1 MGFKTPEQT
10 SQIVA
15 DISAKKCYSSTGKLI
30 ILSFLAGAYMAL
42 GGMIGEIVSSGL
54 YNTGMPAGLTN
65 MAFSTVFP
73 VGLILIVLTGSN
85 LFTGNIFMLTFGYMD
100 NRFKIKDLLIDW
112 TGTYL
117 INLIG
122 ALFVAF
128 VLAYYSGIMTVEPFK
143 STAIM
148 IAYAKAYGGADL
160 YFHGHILHTLTF
172 IQAFIKGIGC
182 NWLISLGIFMATS
195 ANDLTSKAVSIWLTL
210 FSFCALG
217 FEHAVA
223 NMYLIPI
230 GMLLGAHINFLQF
243 ITNNLIPVTLG
254 NVVGGAI
261 FVGCAYG
268 FLYLKKGI

>member
-30 ILSFLAGAYMAL
+30 ILSFLAGAYM
-42 GGMIGEIVSSGL
+42 
-54 YNTGMPAGLTN
+54 
-65 MAFSTVFP
+65 
-73 VGLILIVLTGSN
+73 
-85 LFTGNIFMLTFGYMD
+85 
-100 NRFKIKDLLIDW
+100 
-112 TGTYL
+112 
-117 INLIG
+117 
-122 ALFVAF
+122 
-128 VLAYYSGIMTVEPFK
+128 EPFK

-195 ANDLTSKAVSIWLTL
+195 ANDLTSKAVSIWLSL

-223 NMYLIPI
+223 NMYLVPI
-230 GMLLGAHINFLQF
+230 GMLLGANINLIQF